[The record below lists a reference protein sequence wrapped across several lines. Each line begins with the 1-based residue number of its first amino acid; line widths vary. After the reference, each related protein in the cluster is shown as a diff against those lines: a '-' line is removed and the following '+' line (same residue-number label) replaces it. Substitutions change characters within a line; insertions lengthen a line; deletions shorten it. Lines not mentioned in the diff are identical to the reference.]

1 MKNMNKPHIDKLF
14 YKIITKDNVD
24 YENAP
29 AVSLENGKFKMVTSN
44 NEVTFEMKKHFS
56 SEQDARIATD
66 EFLNKWEII
75 IGLENDPDDIRFK
88 FDRSEVVDLE
98 PNQNENNVNLSV
110 SVCEHVHCVDHV
122 TVHMSRHKYPDP
134 PDQFSISPDVE
145 TMYLRYKAYREG
157 RDTLLS
163 MAYLLLTV
171 AQSKSATRREAAKKL
186 RVEKDILDTLG
197 ELCSTKGDEREARK
211 APRNGVFIP
220 LEHKEREWVLA
231 ACKLLI
237 KRCGKFEFC
246 GTENLSQLKMDS
258 LPLLSSST
266 QPLNSADPKSRA
278 AD

>member
-1 MKNMNKPHIDKLF
+1 MKNMNKSYINKLY
-14 YKIITKDNVD
+14 YKIVTKENVD

-29 AVSLENGKFKMVTSN
+29 PVSFENETFKMVTSN
-44 NEVTFEMKKHFS
+44 TEVLFELKRHFS
-56 SEQDARIATD
+56 SEQNARIAVD
-66 EFLNKWEII
+66 EFLNKWEIV

-98 PNQNENNVNLSV
+98 PNQNGNNANLSI
-110 SVCEHVHCVDHV
+110 SVCELVVCLDHV
-122 TVHMSRHKYPDP
+122 TLHVSRHKYPDP
-134 PDQFSISPDVE
+134 QDQFSISPDVE
-145 TMYLRYKAYREG
+145 TMYLRYKAYSEG

-171 AQSKSATRREAAKKL
+171 TQSKSTNRSETAKKL
-186 RVEKDILDTLG
+186 RVEKEILDKLG

-211 APRNGVFIP
+211 APKDGVFIP
-220 LEHKEREWVLA
+220 LEHKEKEWVLA

-237 KRCGKFEFC
+237 KRYGEFEFC

-258 LPLLSSST
+258 LPS
-266 QPLNSADPKSRA
+266 LNSSAQPVNSAAQKGRA

>member
-14 YKIITKDNVD
+14 YTIITKDNVD

-29 AVSLENGKFKMVTSN
+29 AVSLENETFKMVTSN
-44 NEVTFEMKKHFS
+44 NEVTFEMKKQFS
-56 SEQDARIATD
+56 LEQDARIATD
-66 EFLNKWEII
+66 EFLNKWGII

-98 PNQNENNVNLSV
+98 PNQNGNNVNLSV
-110 SVCEHVHCVDHV
+110 SVCAHVHCVDHV
-122 TVHMSRHKYPDP
+122 TLHVSRHKYPDP

-186 RVEKDILDTLG
+186 RVEKEILDTLG
-197 ELCSTKGDEREARK
+197 KLCSTKGDEREARK

-237 KRCGKFEFC
+237 KRCGEFEFC
-246 GTENLSQLKMDS
+246 GTENLFQLKMDS
-258 LPLLSSST
+258 LPSLNLSI
-266 QPLNSADPKSRA
+266 QPG
-278 AD
+278 